1 MRLILF
7 TLIYVQLSVDH
18 VTNNKD
24 ELARLASLGLDIQ
37 QILRNRRIGNQENTR
52 SIGDYGVK
60 GGYKDFDILRY
71 VLLFHFQR
79 FDVTVKKVNG
89 LNPVVTEVCKCDRPA
104 EGSYEKNTAV

>member
-1 MRLILF
+1 MLGCNTDETFNLKLRLILF
-7 TLIYVQLSVDH
+7 ALIYVQLSVDH

-24 ELARLASLGLDIQ
+24 ELARLAKLGLDIQ

-71 VLLFHFQR
+71 GSLFRFQC
-79 FDVTVKKVNG
+79 FEVTVSEWV
-89 LNPVVTEVCKCDRPA
+89 
-104 EGSYEKNTAV
+104 

>member
-1 MRLILF
+1 MTYSVYF
-7 TLIYVQLSVDH
+7 YVQLSVDH

-24 ELARLASLGLDIQ
+24 ELARLANLGLDIP

-71 VLLFHFQR
+71 VSFVLLP
-79 FDVTVKKVNG
+79 
-89 LNPVVTEVCKCDRPA
+89 NPLT
-104 EGSYEKNTAV
+104 

>member
-1 MRLILF
+1 MRLIGF

-24 ELARLASLGLDIQ
+24 ELARLANLGLDIQ

-71 VLLFHFQR
+71 VSFISFPMFGDDCL
-79 FDVTVKKVNG
+79 KK
-89 LNPVVTEVCKCDRPA
+89 
-104 EGSYEKNTAV
+104 